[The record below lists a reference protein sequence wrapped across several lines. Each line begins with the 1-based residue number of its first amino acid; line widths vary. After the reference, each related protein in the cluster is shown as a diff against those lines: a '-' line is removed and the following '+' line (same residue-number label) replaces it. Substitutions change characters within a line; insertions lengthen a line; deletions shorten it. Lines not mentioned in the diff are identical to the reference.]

1 MKIITLGLGLLLFA
15 EESKGQPLKKYQ
27 ISNTGASIYM
37 YCDPKKFDFD
47 YSTDS
52 SSVYTGQCQL
62 AEVQYG
68 IILIKLLQ
76 PIDDL
81 KDVEEVMVSYLDFL
95 KADFHVKRAAGYGKG
110 HQLNKDP
117 NTRGILDY
125 WTDTEE
131 QNWKV
136 KAWTDGKMIGVLF
149 AYSKKDLP
157 EEKVNNF
164 LEGLRFP
171 GMK

>member
-1 MKIITLGLGLLLFA
+1 MRIIALALGLFWFINGSTA
-15 EESKGQPLKKYQ
+15 QQLKKYP
-27 ISNTGASIYM
+27 IGNSGASTYM

-52 SSVYTGQCQL
+52 SSVYTGQCQVS
-62 AEVQYG
+62 EVTYG
-68 IILIKLLQ
+68 IILIKLLH
-76 PIDDL
+76 PIEDL
-81 KDVEEVMVSYLDFL
+81 EDAEEVMVSYLDFM
-95 KADFHVKRAAGYGKG
+95 KVDFHVKRSAGYGKG

-117 NTRGILDY
+117 DTRGILDY

-131 QNWKV
+131 QKWKV
-136 KAWTDGKMIGVLF
+136 KSWTNGKMIGVLF
-149 AYSKKDLP
+149 AYSMIELP
-157 EEKVNNF
+157 EPRVNIF